1 MAKAQRAQYIR
12 IHVRLTFCASQRNSG
27 TKLPDEEEN
36 FHRPKS
42 TGFGAQAGLTM
53 RGWLGAAR
61 LDSYHAQFK
70 ELGVEEVAGAHHTLS
85 TLRSTTDC
93 FFGFVDFAD
102 VSDEDLNDMGMKKIG
117 VVCCVCLVSA
127 TIDLTIYTLLYNG
140 RKKSISQG
148 FAVCVTV

>member
-12 IHVRLTFCASQRNSG
+12 ILVRLTFCALQRNSG

-70 ELGVEEVAGAHHTLS
+70 ELGVEEVAGAHHTISRCNQRL
-85 TLRSTTDC
+85 TAFL
-93 FFGFVDFAD
+93 
-102 VSDEDLNDMGMKKIG
+102 
-117 VVCCVCLVSA
+117 VCRFCRCK
-127 TIDLTIYTLLYNG
+127 
-140 RKKSISQG
+140 R
-148 FAVCVTV
+148 